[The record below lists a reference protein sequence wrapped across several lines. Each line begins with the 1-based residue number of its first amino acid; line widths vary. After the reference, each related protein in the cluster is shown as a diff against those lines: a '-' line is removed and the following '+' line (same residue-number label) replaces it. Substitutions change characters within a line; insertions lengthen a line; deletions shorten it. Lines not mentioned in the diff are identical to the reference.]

1 MHGFPDD
8 SRIYDRIIPLVTPRR
23 VVVLD
28 FSGFGKS
35 DRGQE
40 TTLRPGQREAE
51 LGAVL
56 TELGIDRCI
65 LVGHDASG
73 AVAVNFTLDHAESV
87 DRLVLL
93 NCYYGDAPSLQFPEL
108 IRLLGDTNF
117 KPLADALM
125 DDPKMRQWILA
136 HTQERFG
143 CAVGDPDS
151 VVAASVVL
159 QWFGGWDFS
168 TRTLA
173 SKCGARS
180 ARGPQDRR
188 GRPAGIAVWPFSRCW
203 DLGAF
208 VGMSSADGDGSRA
221 QAVEGGHGAATGQ
234 TRRQQRGPGEQFLWS
249 RSEKSTRRTR
259 NIPEVGDGQELFTAW
274 GRSRRATVSISCRC
288 GCQNDFS
295 GG

>member
-1 MHGFPDD
+1 MQ
-8 SRIYDRIIPLVTPRR
+8 
-23 VVVLD
+23 
-28 FSGFGKS
+28 SGT
-35 DRGQE
+35 RG
-40 TTLRPGQREAE
+40 P
-51 LGAVL
+51 
-56 TELGIDRCI
+56 
-65 LVGHDASG
+65 
-73 AVAVNFTLDHAESV
+73 
-87 DRLVLL
+87 
-93 NCYYGDAPSLQFPEL
+93 
-108 IRLLGDTNF
+108 
-117 KPLADALM
+117 
-125 DDPKMRQWILA
+125 
-136 HTQERFG
+136 
-143 CAVGDPDS
+143 GDPDS
-151 VVAASVVL
+151 VVAASVVP
-159 QWFGGWDFS
+159 QGFGGWDFS

-203 DLGAF
+203 GLGAF